1 VGPRDEYVLRA
12 LDRCGTPATDGLGTA
27 RTHLAPG
34 QELLNQEGHSKEV
47 YAIGW
52 QDDGALVATGGLDAI
67 ARVWDAR
74 TGKTVW
80 VLDGHVKQITAL
92 DWSPNGC
99 VGGTSPFTFASR

>member
-1 VGPRDEYVLRA
+1 MWRRVSLLVSTLVLRA
-12 LDRCGTPATDGLGTA
+12 FSNSSSAVSSFS
-27 RTHLAPG
+27 G
-34 QELLNQEGHSKEV
+34 QELLLQEGHSKEV

-80 VLDGHVKQITAL
+80 VLDGHVKQITAI
-92 DWSPNGC
+92 DWSPNG
-99 VGGTSPFTFASR
+99 

>member
-1 VGPRDEYVLRA
+1 M
-12 LDRCGTPATDGLGTA
+12 
-27 RTHLAPG
+27 
-34 QELLNQEGHSKEV
+34 

-99 VGGTSPFTFASR
+99 VPLRAALPSLDRARRR